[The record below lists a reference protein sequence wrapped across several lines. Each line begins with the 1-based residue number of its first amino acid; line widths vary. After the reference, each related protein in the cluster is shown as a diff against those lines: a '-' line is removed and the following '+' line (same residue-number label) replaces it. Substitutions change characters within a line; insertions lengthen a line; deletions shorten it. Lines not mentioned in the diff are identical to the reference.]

1 MDCLAGSSVLPV
13 VSSHHIDQ
21 VIVARE
27 PSALQ
32 ESNTF
37 TDSQLNERLRIS
49 YIILRVDSPLILYMA
64 ETYSS

>member
-27 PSALQ
+27 PPALQ
-32 ESNTF
+32 ESNILF
-37 TDSQLNERLRIS
+37 SCALHHNSDSQNECL
-49 YIILRVDSPLILYMA
+49 
-64 ETYSS
+64 

>member
-27 PSALQ
+27 PPVYTVKTKAYLEIEEPS
-32 ESNTF
+32 
-37 TDSQLNERLRIS
+37 
-49 YIILRVDSPLILYMA
+49 
-64 ETYSS
+64 